1 MRTFFYFYP
10 TYQWIRIWSPRLSF
24 REMYTSSCGNR
35 TCNYTVQCFCFR
47 KGNRIP
53 DVLSFVVENKIT
65 PEENKVF
72 ITNLYNTYVNG
83 KPKPSRFGFVGFHDN
98 KEIANIQTYLAKD
111 LNLLPRENVKVIWVI
126 LFSDENNVLPFEK
139 PEYQKNQFLYGSM
152 IPG

>member
-1 MRTFFYFYP
+1 MMLSTKEKIKN
-10 TYQWIRIWSPRLSF
+10 YQNHNWPIYVETENVGVYTVGLSF
-24 REMYTSSCGNR
+24 NKETP
-35 TCNYTVQCFCFR
+35 FELAIP

-53 DVLSFVVENKIT
+53 DVLSFVVKNKIT

-72 ITNLYNTYVNG
+72 ITNLYNTYING

-111 LNLLPRENVKVIWVI
+111 LNLLSRENVKAIWVI
-126 LFSDENNVLPFEK
+126 LFSDENNILPFEK
-139 PEYQKNQFLYGSM
+139 PEYQKSQFLYRSM